1 MSIKKI
7 FNADDFGISRGVNAA
22 IVKAHKEGILN
33 SASLMI
39 NQKYAK
45 EAINFAK
52 EMPELEMGLHI
63 NITNEYP
70 ASDKNKIPLLVDEY
84 GKFKNGFVKL
94 LFLSLTHPKELNQQ
108 IETEIRAQII
118 KYMKTGLELSH
129 LDSHRHIHMIP
140 IIFKIVRKLQKEFE
154 VPRLRIMNENIF
166 NTIKQNKDT
175 KYLIDGGLI
184 KYFLLRFLCWWNGYK
199 TNTYFYSI
207 LYTCKL
213 AKKHFNSIKI
223 PNGYDSVEIMIHP
236 GIPEIDKENIDDIWD
251 KNVLSPYRKTELETL
266 LDKDIINRIN

>member
-70 ASDKNKIPLLVDEY
+70 TSDKNKIPLLVDEY

-207 LYTCKL
+207 IYT
-213 AKKHFNSIKI
+213 FF
-223 PNGYDSVEIMIHP
+223 
-236 GIPEIDKENIDDIWD
+236 
-251 KNVLSPYRKTELETL
+251 
-266 LDKDIINRIN
+266 

>member
-108 IETEIRAQII
+108 IETEIRAQIK
-118 KYMKTGLELSH
+118 KYMTTGLELSH

-140 IIFKIVRKLQKEFE
+140 IIFKIVRKLQKEFD

-175 KYLIDGGLI
+175 KYLIDCGLI

-213 AKKHFNSIKI
+213 AKKHFNNIKI
-223 PNGYDSVEIMIHP
+223 PKGYDKVEIMIHP
-236 GIPEIDKENIDDIWD
+236 GIPEIDKENINEVWD
-251 KNVLSPYRKTELETL
+251 KNILSPYRSIELETL

>member
-94 LFLSLTHPKELNQQ
+94 LFLSLTHPKKLNQQ

-140 IIFKIVRKLQKEFE
+140 IIFKIVRKLQKEFD

-213 AKKHFNSIKI
+213 AKKHFNNIKI
-223 PNGYDSVEIMIHP
+223 PKGYDKVEIMIHP
-236 GIPEIDKENIDDIWD
+236 GIPEIDKENINEVWD
-251 KNVLSPYRKTELETL
+251 KNILSPYRSIELETL

>member
-7 FNADDFGISRGVNAA
+7 FNADDFGISKGVNAA
-22 IVKAHKEGILN
+22 IVKAHKKGILN

-213 AKKHFNSIKI
+213 AKKHFNNIKI
-223 PNGYDSVEIMIHP
+223 PKGYDKVEIMIHP
-236 GIPEIDKENIDDIWD
+236 GIPEIDKENINEVWD
-251 KNVLSPYRKTELETL
+251 KNILSPYRSIELETL

>member
-7 FNADDFGISRGVNAA
+7 FNADDFGISKGVNAA
-22 IVKAHKEGILN
+22 IVKAHTEGILN

-52 EMPELEMGLHI
+52 EMPELEIGLHV

-94 LFLSLTHPKELNQQ
+94 LYLSIIHPKILSEQV
-108 IETEIRAQII
+108 ETEIRCQII
-118 KYMKTGLELSH
+118 KYMNTGLELAH
-129 LDSHRHIHMIP
+129 IDSHRHIHMIP
-140 IIFKIVRKLQKEFE
+140 VIFKVVRKLQKEFE
-154 VPRLRIMNENIF
+154 IPRLRTMNENIF
-166 NTIKQNKDT
+166 NTIKQNKDK
-175 KYLIDGGLI
+175 KYIIDGGLV
-184 KYFLLRFLCWWNGYK
+184 KYFLLRFLCWLNNYK

-213 AKKHFNSIKI
+213 AKKHFNNIRI
-223 PNGYDSVEIMIHP
+223 PKGYDNVEIMIHP
-236 GIPEIDKENIDDIWD
+236 GIPEIDKENIDEIWD
-251 KNVLSPYRKTELETL
+251 KNILSPYRTIELETL
-266 LDKDIINRIN
+266 LDKNIKNRIN

>member
-140 IIFKIVRKLQKEFE
+140 IIFKIVRKLQKEFD

-213 AKKHFNSIKI
+213 AKKHFNNIKI
-223 PNGYDSVEIMIHP
+223 PKGYDKVEIMIHP
-236 GIPEIDKENIDDIWD
+236 GIPEIDKENINEVWD
-251 KNVLSPYRKTELETL
+251 KNILSPYRSIELETL

>member
-213 AKKHFNSIKI
+213 AKKHFNNIKI
-223 PNGYDSVEIMIHP
+223 PKGYDKVEIMIHP
-236 GIPEIDKENIDDIWD
+236 GIPEIDKENINEVWD
-251 KNVLSPYRKTELETL
+251 KNILSPYRSIELETL